1 MENRYNSRMLSLA
14 EFFAQ
19 GGMAAIER
27 DAAARA
33 IAEERTYWL
42 HVLEGALPALR
53 DDDTD
58 LMAKIQVEAEIR
70 RLRKLLSLPPP
81 LFPQMLEH
89 RRIKTRERVRRHR
102 QRRRLKA

>member
-1 MENRYNSRMLSLA
+1 MLSLA

-33 IAEERTYWL
+33 IAKERTFWL
-42 HVLEGALPALR
+42 QVLEDTLPALHG
-53 DDDTD
+53 DDADPMTR
-58 LMAKIQVEAEIR
+58 IQVEAEIR
-70 RLRKLLSLPPP
+70 RLRKALHLSP
-81 LFPQMLEH
+81 LVYPQMLER

-102 QRRRLKA
+102 RRQRLWS